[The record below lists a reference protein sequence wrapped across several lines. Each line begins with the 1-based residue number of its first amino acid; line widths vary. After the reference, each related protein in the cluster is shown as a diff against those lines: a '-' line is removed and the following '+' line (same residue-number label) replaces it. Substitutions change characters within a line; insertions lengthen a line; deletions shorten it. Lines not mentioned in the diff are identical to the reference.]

1 MYLILALNHEVSV
14 VTKFGLVVARPVRE
28 VGEPS
33 QQPWSHPQEDGQV
46 LSCSVFFL
54 LLLGRSLR

>member
-1 MYLILALNHEVSV
+1 MAYFINVLLLCAEKDYLVDLPHGVSV

-46 LSCSVFFL
+46 LSY
-54 LLLGRSLR
+54 

>member
-46 LSCSVFFL
+46 LSYSVFFIVV
-54 LLLGRSLR
+54 R